1 MDYKLI
7 KSKKE
12 FNQIKLEIQSRG
24 GINKIK
30 INNEP
35 KEFPV
40 VLTYSLS
47 NTIDGLVANIKHIT
61 PKELIEL
68 INEGWKKIAW

>member
-7 KSKKE
+7 KSEKE
-12 FNQIKLEIQSRG
+12 FLQIKAQIADRG

-47 NTIDGLVANIKHIT
+47 NTIEGMVANIKHIT
-61 PKELIEL
+61 PQKLLSL
-68 INEGWKKIAW
+68 INEE

>member
-1 MDYKLI
+1 M
-7 KSKKE
+7 
-12 FNQIKLEIQSRG
+12 NN
-24 GINKIK
+24 INKIK

-47 NTIDGLVANIKHIT
+47 NTIDGLVANIKHIS
-61 PKELIEL
+61 PQKLLSL
-68 INEGWKKIAW
+68 INEE